1 MDVLGSALISL
12 ELLLQQQ
19 PTFRPHVEEVWE
31 GQILMRA
38 YGAPRQNRHPHK
50 DLLTGL
56 TLWPEMIAQIL
67 P

>member
-38 YGAPRQNRHPHK
+38 YGVPRQNRRPHK

-56 TLWPEMIAQIL
+56 TLEQVPSAQIL